1 MCWILQMGVLMSSQL
16 NFIYWCW
23 IQQRNWESQNMT
35 LNSFFQRHAWLGF
48 WFHVVFFPLPVQWA
62 LTTLNVSLSSL
73 VHLAYLR
80 DGHEDAR
87 EGAASSLHASLNTS
101 PVAKTHMHTH
111 TQPSYAFLLALTSSP
126 TPLTCC
132 VSVRPLKMFSSTLPP
147 ALSRCISIVSI
158 ESVLEMRG
166 ERWQMRAWLKID
178 EWMNVFKKRHK
189 CIPVPPPTSA
199 IIFFG
204 VLVKGIYV
212 KVKLLEM
219 LLSIQHIPLID
230 WYMTFKRKTNWQS
243 TYYSTYCC
251 IVLQFSPQSLRS
263 KWFYLSLEWSL

>member
-1 MCWILQMGVLMSSQL
+1 MLLCSECSEYCRWARVLMSSQL

-48 WFHVVFFPLPVQWA
+48 WFHVVFFPPPC
-62 LTTLNVSLSSL
+62 TMSPHYSLNVSLSSL

-101 PVAKTHMHTH
+101 PVAKTHTH
-111 TQPSYAFLLALTSSP
+111 TQPSYAFLLALTWSP

-158 ESVLEMRG
+158 ERSG
-166 ERWQMRAWLKID
+166 DERRKVANESMTEN

-189 CIPVPPPTSA
+189 CIPVPPHLLPT
-199 IIFFG
+199 FF
-204 VLVKGIYV
+204 
-212 KVKLLEM
+212 
-219 LLSIQHIPLID
+219 LLS
-230 WYMTFKRKTNWQS
+230 
-243 TYYSTYCC
+243 
-251 IVLQFSPQSLRS
+251 
-263 KWFYLSLEWSL
+263 